1 MSEPILTF
9 LYNHSA
15 NDVAYGGTGEASGG
29 WQKIQLTTNSGSLSD
44 RKIYTGGGIHQALP
58 TPTAAYGSREATI
71 RPSIGTYPVP
81 QIYIESLSDNI
92 MYHVPL
98 ASGQPNSNRFVF
110 GVYVD
115 GLITSDLYLEMWD
128 DMTFST
134 CDLPTLSGSSNYPY
148 SVFNAIRTTD
158 SAPPDAWGTST
169 VSGTTV
175 SGVVNLAGYDNRL
188 RLKGSDTI
196 QNECLYYS
204 MYAAIPWDLEFT
216 HDQPVETYRYLYI

>member
-9 LYNHSA
+9 LYNHSETDA
-15 NDVAYGGTGEASGG
+15 AYGGTGEPLGD
-29 WQKIQLTTNSGSLSD
+29 WKQIQLTTNSGSLAD
-44 RKIYTGGGIHQALP
+44 KKIYTGGGIHQALA
-58 TPTAAYGSREATI
+58 TPTATYGSREATI
-71 RPSIGTYPVP
+71 RPAIGTYPVP
-81 QIYIESLSDNI
+81 QIYIESEIDNI

-128 DMTFST
+128 DFSFST
-134 CDLPTLSGSSNYPY
+134 HTLPTLSGTSNYPY

-158 SAPPDAWGTST
+158 SAPPSGWGP
-169 VSGTTV
+169 TT

-188 RLKGSDTI
+188 RLKGTDEI

-216 HDQPVETYRYLYI
+216 HDTPVETYRYLYI